1 MVSERRLTDKVKEQ
15 MAADVADAEGNE
27 VLWWGKV
34 DDEKRVYHVEAAAR
48 GDESSVPALFPH
60 MTKGDVIIHNHPS
73 GFLTP
78 SPADLNVAT
87 QLGNQGIGCFIV
99 DNEVRRIYIVAE
111 PIKAKEIQPLD
122 REGVGAFLE
131 PEGELS
137 RFLTNYEA
145 REPQIQLLK
154 QIVDGFNEDKVV
166 AAEAGTGVG
175 KSFAYLLPAMLWA
188 DKNKERIVVSTGTI
202 NLQQQL
208 MDKDIP
214 LVQKLLGTNVKA
226 VLVKGRRNYLCW
238 KRFTEE
244 VEDGSLFRDDKDEI
258 NLIKDWSGATK
269 DGSLS
274 DLSFKPRGEL
284 WNRVNSEADLCT
296 GVRCRHYE
304 KCFVMQARREASAA
318 GILVVNHH
326 LLFAD
331 LSLRVG
337 GFGFDGF
344 AVLPPFQRVIF
355 DEAHNMEKSAT
366 SFFSQSFNRFSC
378 NRYLN
383 RLYRNGR
390 KGANGLILKLE
401 QITGT
406 DEDYLALPGL
416 IEEIQ
421 SKAVLLEETTMA
433 MNPFRGSLWVHGP
446 ESQSVGFGILEPML
460 ALQKAILDMV
470 SAITRQLKRVPE
482 DEEEGEIPLEIRS
495 LMTRF
500 DNMAAFMEVFRH
512 YREHGEK
519 IFWLNKG
526 RLPDGK
532 EFITYYVT
540 PLDISPLMYEAVFEP
555 FATVICTSAT
565 LAVDRNFSYWMNRSG
580 ASLVPEERLIQGIY
594 DSPFNYRDQV
604 LLTIPAEVPL
614 PNDRDGWIQYSL
626 PLIKEA
632 ILLAEGKTL
641 VLFTSY
647 EMLKHAYEYLKFDLE
662 TAGITLFAQG
672 DDDRARLLDRFKTE
686 ISSVLLAT
694 DSFWEGVDVPGESLR
709 QLIICRLPFRV
720 PTEPVLMA
728 RVEALEARGGNAFMQ
743 ISLPEAIM
751 RFKQG
756 FGRLMRSKSDSGVVM
771 VLDGRIIKKNYGRY
785 FLSSLPETQRA
796 VKHSS
801 ELLIEMENFLYN

>member
-1 MVSERRLTDKVKEQ
+1 MLSERRLTAEVRLK
-15 MAADVADAEGNE
+15 MAEDVADAEGNE
-27 VLWWGKV
+27 VLWWGKM
-34 DDEKRVYHVEAAAR
+34 DEDGRVCRAEAAAR

-60 MTKGDVIIHNHPS
+60 MTRGDVVIHNHPS

-87 QLGNQGIGCFIV
+87 NLGNQGIGSFIV

-111 PIKAKEIQPLD
+111 PVKARELQPLD

-137 RFLTNYEA
+137 RFLPNYEP
-145 REPQIQLLK
+145 REPQIELLK
-154 QIVDGFNEDKVV
+154 QIVDGFNLGKVV

-175 KSFAYLLPAMLWA
+175 KSFAYLLPAFMWA
-188 DKNKERIVVSTGTI
+188 EKNKERIVVSTGTI

-214 LVQKLLGTNVKA
+214 LVQRLLGSSVKA
-226 VLVKGRRNYLCW
+226 VLVKGRRNYLCL
-238 KRFTEE
+238 KRFEE
-244 VEDGSLFRDDKDEI
+244 ELEEGSLFREDKDEI
-258 NLIKDWSGATK
+258 NLIKEWAETTS

-274 DLSFKPRGEL
+274 DLSFKPKGEL
-284 WNRVNSEADLCT
+284 WNKINSEADLCT
-296 GVRCRHYE
+296 GVRCRHHE
-304 KCFVMQARREASAA
+304 TCFVMQARREASAA

-337 GFGFDGF
+337 GFGFEAF

-378 NRYLN
+378 TRYLN
-383 RLYRNGR
+383 RLYRKSR
-390 KGANGLILKLE
+390 KGAAGLILKLE
-401 QITGT
+401 AIVGT
-406 DEDYLALPGL
+406 NEEFLALPGM
-416 IEEIQ
+416 IDEIQ

-433 MNPFRGSLWVHGP
+433 MNPFRGSLWISGAP
-446 ESQSVGFGILEPML
+446 SQGVGFGILEPML
-460 ALQKAILDMV
+460 TLQKAILDLVGTV
-470 SAITRQLKRVPE
+470 SRQLKQVPE
-482 DEEEGEIPLEIRS
+482 DQEEGDVPLEIRS

-500 DNMAAFMEVFRH
+500 DNMAAFFEVFRA
-512 YREHGEK
+512 YREHNEK

-532 EFITYYVT
+532 EFVTYYVT

-555 FATVICTSAT
+555 FDSVICTSAT
-565 LAVDRNFSYWMNRSG
+565 LAVDRNFSYWMNRTG
-580 ASLVPEERLIQGIY
+580 ASLVPDERLIKGIY

-604 LLTIPAEVPL
+604 LLAIPAEVPL
-614 PNDRDGWIQYSL
+614 PSEQDAWIACSL

-632 ILLAEGKTL
+632 ILLAEGRTL

-647 EMLKHAYEYLKFDLE
+647 ELLRQVHEYLVFDLE
-662 TAGITLFAQG
+662 RAGITLFAQG
-672 DDDRARLLDRFKTE
+672 DDDRGRLLEHFKTE
-686 ISSVLLAT
+686 VSSVLLAT
-694 DSFWEGVDVPGESLR
+694 DSFWEGVDVPGDSLR

-720 PTEPVLMA
+720 PTEPVLKA
-728 RVEALEARGGNAFMQ
+728 RVEALESRGGNAFME

-756 FGRLMRSKSDSGVVM
+756 FGRLMRSKSDSGVVL
-771 VLDGRIIKKNYGRY
+771 VLDGRIIKKNYGRF
-785 FLSSLPETQRA
+785 FLSSLPETQRS
-796 VKHSS
+796 VKHSKD
-801 ELLIEMENFLYN
+801 LLMDMEEFLYR